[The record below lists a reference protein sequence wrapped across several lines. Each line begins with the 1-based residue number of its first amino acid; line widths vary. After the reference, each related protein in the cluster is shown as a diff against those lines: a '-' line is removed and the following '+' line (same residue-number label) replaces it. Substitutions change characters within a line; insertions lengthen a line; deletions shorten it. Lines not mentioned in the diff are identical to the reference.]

1 MYLYIYVCMLV
12 YVQNH
17 RRHPDQCYSQSWK
30 GLWEPRRGAG
40 QVLLSSGGGKIK
52 DNIMDE
58 LELEVGFKSE
68 KDLQKRV
75 QAIPGQRDFG
85 NNSREI

>member
-1 MYLYIYVCMLV
+1 MYVCVLV

-17 RRHPDQCYSQSWK
+17 RRHPDRCYGQSWK

-52 DNIMDE
+52 DHIMDE
-58 LELEVGFKSE
+58 LELEVGFKSD

-75 QAIPGQRDFG
+75 QAIPGQRDCG
-85 NNSREI
+85 NNSREM

>member
-1 MYLYIYVCMLV
+1 M
-12 YVQNH
+12 
-17 RRHPDQCYSQSWK
+17 
-30 GLWEPRRGAG
+30 LWEPRRGAG

-58 LELEVGFKSE
+58 LELEVGFKSD

-75 QAIPGQRDFG
+75 QAIPGQRDSG
-85 NNSREI
+85 NNSREM

>member
-1 MYLYIYVCMLV
+1 MYRITEDTLTSAIVRAGRGCG
-12 YVQNH
+12 N
-17 RRHPDQCYSQSWK
+17 P
-30 GLWEPRRGAG
+30 GEGAG

-58 LELEVGFKSE
+58 LELEVGFKSD